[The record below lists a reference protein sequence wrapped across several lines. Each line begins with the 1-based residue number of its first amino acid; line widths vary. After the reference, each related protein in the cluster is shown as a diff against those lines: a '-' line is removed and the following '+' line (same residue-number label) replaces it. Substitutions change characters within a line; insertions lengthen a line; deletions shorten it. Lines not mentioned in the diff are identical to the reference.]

1 MAKKNRRKIDRST
14 TEQFERALKKKEAKK
29 LKLRLFVTGITPRS
43 LEAIDKVRKLCEEH
57 LKGRYELEV
66 VDLYKEPS
74 AAKKDQ
80 VFAAPT
86 LIKLLPLPIRKFVG
100 DMTKEEK
107 ILAGL
112 DIEVR
117 EQK

>member
-1 MAKKNRRKIDRST
+1 MANKPKKRKST
-14 TEQFERALKKKEAKK
+14 TEEFEEALKREQKRKIV
-29 LKLRLFVTGITPRS
+29 LRLFVTGLTPRS
-43 LEAIDKVRKLCEEH
+43 LEAIDEVRNLCEEH
-57 LKGRYELEV
+57 LKGRYELEI
-66 VDLYKEPS
+66 VDLYKEPL

-100 DMTKEEK
+100 DMTKREK

-112 DIEVR
+112 DVHVVS
-117 EQK
+117 K

>member
-1 MAKKNRRKIDRST
+1 MAKKAKQKLDRST
-14 TEQFERALKKKEAKK
+14 TEQFEEALKKKEQTKF
-29 LKLRLFVTGITPRS
+29 KLRLFVTGITPRS
-43 LEAIDKVRKLCEEH
+43 LEAIDNVRKLCDKY
-57 LKGRYELEV
+57 LNGRYELEV

-80 VFAAPT
+80 IFAAPT
-86 LIKLLPLPIRKFVG
+86 LIKLLPLPLRKFVG

-112 DIEVR
+112 DIEVK
-117 EQK
+117 EQM